1 MAQTLDME
9 LLRTFLEITRC
20 GGFTRTGLRLH
31 KAQSTVSL
39 HVKRLEAAVG
49 KSLFERQGKRV
60 RLTDE
65 GETLAIYARKIL
77 DLAREAGERINRP
90 PPMGAVRIG
99 IPEDFAGRQLP
110 FVLRRFAA
118 RYPAVRVEVKSAVS
132 SELLRELN
140 NGELDLVLAR
150 RQGEDSSSAVWREPL
165 VWVGARD
172 AALEK
177 QRPLPLVMFP
187 KGCIYRPL
195 VLERLRVANL
205 PWKIVYTSSSLAGIQ
220 AAVLA
225 GLGITVLAESTVLRE
240 FKVLTKQHGLP
251 ALPTTQIAI
260 YWGKGQRSEAAIE
273 MAKFVRASL
282 VERMIGNS
290 IQ

>member
-1 MAQTLDME
+1 MGQILDME
-9 LLRTFLEITRC
+9 LLRTFLEVSQC

-49 KSLFERQGKRV
+49 KLLFERQGKRV
-60 RLTDE
+60 RLTEE

-90 PPMGAVRIG
+90 LPVGAVRIG

-110 FVLRRFAA
+110 FVLRQFAA
-118 RYPAVRVEVKSAVS
+118 RYPAVRVEVTSAVS
-132 SELLRELN
+132 SELLRGLT
-140 NGELDLVLAR
+140 NGALDLALAR
-150 RQGEDSSSAVWREPL
+150 CQRKDGSSAVWQEPL

-172 AALEK
+172 FTLEK

-187 KGCIYRPL
+187 NGCLYRPL
-195 VLERLRVANL
+195 VLERLRKSAI
-205 PWKIVYTSSSLAGIQ
+205 PSKIVYTSTSLAGVQ

-225 GLGITVLAESTVLRE
+225 GLGITVLAESNVLRE
-240 FKVLTKQHGLP
+240 FKVLTKQNGLP
-251 ALPTTQIAI
+251 PLPTTRISI

-273 MAKFVRASL
+273 MAEFIRTSL
-282 VERMIGNS
+282 AKRPDLVA
-290 IQ
+290 